1 MQTRGE
7 PQDHRGHQGPE
18 TKSHHRSDA
27 RHHCHAGSFIPGT
40 WVKEESSARPHKQ
53 TQRHP
58 LVRKTYDNLFW
69 LFSAPHGTRRPHRIR
84 LLGGGF
90 RPIERR
96 RLSLLTAEEPVRRRE
111 RRFVPV
117 SVRWDP
123 RPGCYPALFRMP
135 RRSFRHVV
143 ATGDAMLFSRTTR
156 SYDSLTRPSN
166 IDDVMPMSS

>member
-90 RPIERR
+90 RPMEQGCVSPAPRSR
-96 RLSLLTAEEPVRRRE
+96 SRLEKNGMQLTLVSGRWCPEPQ
-111 RRFVPV
+111 
-117 SVRWDP
+117 
-123 RPGCYPALFRMP
+123 CYWALIQMP

-143 ATGDAMLFSRTTR
+143 ATGG
-156 SYDSLTRPSN
+156 
-166 IDDVMPMSS
+166 

>member
-90 RPIERR
+90 RPIERGR
-96 RLSLLTAEEPVRRRE
+96 DSLAHHRGARTEQGTAVRSGVRSVVPSARVLPGPLPDAPSLL
-111 RRFVPV
+111 
-117 SVRWDP
+117 SP
-123 RPGCYPALFRMP
+123 RGGDGGCD
-135 RRSFRHVV
+135 VV
-143 ATGDAMLFSRTTR
+143 QSDNKVLR
-156 SYDSLTRPSN
+156 
-166 IDDVMPMSS
+166 